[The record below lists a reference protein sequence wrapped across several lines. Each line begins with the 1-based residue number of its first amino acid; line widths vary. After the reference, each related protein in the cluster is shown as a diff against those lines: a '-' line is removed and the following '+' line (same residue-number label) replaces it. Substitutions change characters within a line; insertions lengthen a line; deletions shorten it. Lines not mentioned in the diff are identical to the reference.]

1 MCVATKI
8 SLLYSTPC
16 KNKKILI
23 SSKMFT
29 DSLVEELIFE
39 NFYRKR
45 QKFAD
50 LHFEN
55 TNLYNFVRN
64 VRGLA
69 IRGGRQ
75 ITSYIGKPIRYIH

>member
-1 MCVATKI
+1 MV
-8 SLLYSTPC
+8 
-16 KNKKILI
+16 
-23 SSKMFT
+23 SSKKFT
-29 DSLVEELIFE
+29 DFVIRGTYTSEQIFPKYQRCLKTVIGNE
-39 NFYRKR
+39 K
-45 QKFAD
+45 KFAD

-75 ITSYIGKPIRYIH
+75 ITRYIH